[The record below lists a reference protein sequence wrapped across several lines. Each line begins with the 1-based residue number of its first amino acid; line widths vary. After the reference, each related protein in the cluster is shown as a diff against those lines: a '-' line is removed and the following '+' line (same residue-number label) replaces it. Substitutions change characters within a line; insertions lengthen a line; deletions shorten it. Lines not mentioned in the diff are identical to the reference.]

1 MPLLLIHR
9 AVKLKDLFNFLE
21 EQLKLEQ
28 IPVSVSEVKNNLLAR
43 IQAKGE
49 PVAFD
54 SVADTPKAVAKFI
67 FDLSTVVGLDRLSF
81 GFAARNW
88 SRLRW
93 SFRLCSPFLA
103 TVKVDRGAVP

>member
-43 IQAKGE
+43 IQAK
-49 PVAFD
+49 
-54 SVADTPKAVAKFI
+54 
-67 FDLSTVVGLDRLSF
+67 
-81 GFAARNW
+81 
-88 SRLRW
+88 
-93 SFRLCSPFLA
+93 
-103 TVKVDRGAVP
+103 RGASRF